1 MGGDVYFSSS
11 GINFYGASA
20 SEKSLSMSSSG
31 GTLHGTWSSDNVVS
45 SSDRRLKKDVAPL
58 LSHVLQV
65 SDGAEEEAA
74 EPSAWLLRQLRPVSF
89 TRTSSEKRSF
99 GFIAQELEKLVPDV
113 VQPLHAGQSEDEF
126 TSDLKGVV
134 YQDLIALLTV
144 FAQQNLLRL
153 ERTERRVELLSV
165 DRETLR
171 ADLDALHVIVAD
183 LRKENAGLRADL
195 QKVLLRSDLDAIVA
209 ELREEDAGLRTD
221 LQKIMA
227 RLDHL
232 DKPGE
237 VTDVHNKI
245 AALQDR
251 QAQDQ

>member
-1 MGGDVYFSSS
+1 
-11 GINFYGASA
+11 
-20 SEKSLSMSSSG
+20 
-31 GTLHGTWSSDNVVS
+31 
-45 SSDRRLKKDVAPL
+45 LKKDVAPL

-65 SDGAEEEAA
+65 PDGAEEEAA

-183 LRKENAGLRADL
+183 LRKENAELREEDAGLRTDL
-195 QKVLLRSDLDAIVA
+195 QKIMARLDHLGEVIVADLRKENA

>member
-1 MGGDVYFSSS
+1 
-11 GINFYGASA
+11 
-20 SEKSLSMSSSG
+20 
-31 GTLHGTWSSDNVVS
+31 
-45 SSDRRLKKDVAPL
+45 
-58 LSHVLQV
+58 
-65 SDGAEEEAA
+65 
-74 EPSAWLLRQLRPVSF
+74 
-89 TRTSSEKRSF
+89 
-99 GFIAQELEKLVPDV
+99 
-113 VQPLHAGQSEDEF
+113 
-126 TSDLKGVV
+126 LKGVV

-183 LRKENAGLRADL
+183 LRKENA
-195 QKVLLRSDLDAIVA
+195 